1 MHGGRMA
8 AYATPPTTH
17 LRSQVLGGG
26 ITRRVYSAT
35 ACNNAQRSRRSPI
48 DSAPPPDQSSKLLI
62 EVDIM
67 LELVLF
73 CVIAFAM
80 GYVALLWFAGKRD
93 DVLSG
98 EFIQA
103 ETQGDFS
110 EA

>member
-1 MHGGRMA
+1 MKLRDPAKRMK
-8 AYATPPTTH
+8 
-17 LRSQVLGGG
+17 RS
-26 ITRRVYSAT
+26 VYSAT
-35 ACNNAQRSRRSPI
+35 DSNNTRTWPPSPI

>member
-1 MHGGRMA
+1 
-8 AYATPPTTH
+8 
-17 LRSQVLGGG
+17 
-26 ITRRVYSAT
+26 
-35 ACNNAQRSRRSPI
+35 
-48 DSAPPPDQSSKLLI
+48 
-62 EVDIM
+62 M